1 VNSTDAHVR
10 AARLRV
16 LSEAVTKL
24 LVAVALA
31 AVTIALAIVL
41 VRQNHVVSSTEE
53 QKRTLQILVDCTTI
67 GHPCY
72 EHGVARTNA
81 IRRQLQSDYED
92 ISIGAN
98 YCTTRHPHIT
108 MPDLIDCV
116 LTVVKQLEKIRLPV
130 PMDTQATPTR
140 VPVSPH
146 PSRSP

>member
-41 VRQNHVVSSTEE
+41 VRQNHVVSST
-53 QKRTLQILVDCTTI
+53 
-67 GHPCY
+67 
-72 EHGVARTNA
+72 
-81 IRRQLQSDYED
+81 
-92 ISIGAN
+92 GAN